1 MNKQGGRIMK
11 VKKIPQRMCI
21 GCQEM
26 KPKKELI
33 RVVKNSEGNIKVDLT
48 GKAPGRG
55 AYICKD
61 EECLKKAIKA
71 KRLEKNFETKI
82 DESIFQRLREELIG
96 EE

>member
-1 MNKQGGRIMK
+1 MK

-33 RVVKNSEGNIKVDLT
+33 RVVKNSEGEIKVDLT

-55 AYICKD
+55 AYICKNIA
-61 EECLKKAIKA
+61 CLEKAVKT
-71 KRLEKNFETKI
+71 KRFEKNFETKI
-82 DESIFQRLREELIG
+82 DEEIYKRLREELMSG
-96 EE
+96 E

>member
-1 MNKQGGRIMK
+1 MK

-33 RVVKNSEGNIKVDLT
+33 RVVKNSEGTIKVDLT

-55 AYICKD
+55 AYICKSA
-61 EECLKKAIKA
+61 ECLEKAIKG